1 MRCWVNTISRAH
13 VRAGVEGGFTQAQH
27 GRPSALKRLGQGDW
41 IVFYSPRTEVQG
53 GDVVQAFTA
62 IGRVEDAVPYQVEMT
77 PQFHPWRRRV
87 AFVPAQEAP
96 IRPLLDSLSFVK
108 DRRQWGMVFRRG
120 LFEIPEAD
128 FRVIARAMGATV

>member
-62 IGRVEDAVPYQVEMT
+62 IGRVEDAAPYQVEMT

-128 FRVIARAMGATV
+128 FRVIARAMGAAV

>member
-1 MRCWVNTISRAH
+1 
-13 VRAGVEGGFTQAQH
+13 
-27 GRPSALKRLGQGDW
+27 
-41 IVFYSPRTEVQG
+41 
-53 GDVVQAFTA
+53 
-62 IGRVEDAVPYQVEMT
+62 MT